1 MEIDHKRHL
10 TFPLRL
16 PVSVRDTATELAHRD
31 GVSLNHFISL
41 AVAEKISR
49 LEQGMI
55 TDRQTGHPKTAHA
68 PGQPLVLNHPSL
80 RRA

>member
-1 MEIDHKRHL
+1 MDIDHKKHL

-16 PVSVRDTATELAHRD
+16 PVSVRDTATELAHKD

-55 TDRQTGHPKTAHA
+55 TDRHTGHLHSTHPA
-68 PGQPLVLNHPSL
+68 GQPLVLNHPSL